1 MVPKLVCGLKPTLRV
16 FLGTVGRQ
24 DTEQSAPTI
33 RGPRGCRKPVLLQKD
48 LFLVIC
54 MHICV
59 CHVSVG
65 INRDQK
71 RASYPQEL

>member
-1 MVPKLVCGLKPTLRV
+1 MWSEAYTESI
-16 FLGTVGRQ
+16 LGNGGKAGHRA
-24 DTEQSAPTI
+24 QSAPTI

-48 LFLVIC
+48 LFLVIW

-71 RASYPQEL
+71 RASYPQKL